1 MLRWFKKRY
10 QRPVPG
16 KNAPSCKKDEYG
28 FDGENSSAFIRK
40 VEHIY
45 EEIPDIPSP
54 REAECVSKL
63 SVKNRDRVR
72 VRARVG
78 PELPPRNSNRLA
90 KHRASYAQW
99 RFQALSRKTLSL
111 PELVE
116 ATTNSADRSVLS
128 QCCDDFFS
136 DAQIHHTEHGSV
148 SHVPHVTKRCRL
160 LPENNDG
167 ALENLVAEFD
177 RSLITGFQDTK
188 YSPQESD
195 SGYDYSGSSSNGSDV
210 NDSGLCGSYEFHL
223 SKAEQLRRIEQEIH
237 NLSNQSHCDISSTV
251 RSRDRLLKKRQKL
264 FAQKSRDH
272 SLGSLSSS
280 ASVTSDLD
288 LDDETLAYGE
298 RADFSSCED
307 FSCRKPLSSHRK
319 QTLQR
324 QVDQER
330 DSVKFRHRSHDK
342 ALCKQIMTVE
352 KGRVATENVKERKTP
367 SETTTRRSSRDIM
380 KSKSSV
386 TGETTPRYQRPSGS
400 NRLLSD
406 LIMKN
411 NDNLFFA

>member
-10 QRPVPG
+10 QRPESG
-16 KNAPSCKKDEYG
+16 KNLASCKKDEYG
-28 FDGENSSAFIRK
+28 FDGENSSAFVRQ

-54 REAECVSKL
+54 VEGECGSRL
-63 SVKNRDRVR
+63 SAKKRDRLR
-72 VRARVG
+72 SKARLG

-116 ATTNSADRSVLS
+116 ATTNNADRSVLS
-128 QCCDDFFS
+128 ECCDDICSGSQTRHTGHFS
-136 DAQIHHTEHGSV
+136 A
-148 SHVPHVTKRCRL
+148 SHVPHVTKQCHL
-160 LPENNDG
+160 PPENNNNSLD
-167 ALENLVAEFD
+167 NLVAEFD
-177 RSLITGFQDTK
+177 RSLVTGFQDAK

-210 NDSGLCGSYEFHL
+210 NDSGLSYEFHL

-237 NLSNQSHCDISSTV
+237 NLSNQSHTDISSSV

-264 FAQKSRDH
+264 FALKSRDH

-307 FSCRKPLSSHRK
+307 FSCQKPSSSQRR
-319 QTLQR
+319 QTSQR
-324 QVDQER
+324 HHVDRER
-330 DSVKFRHRSHDK
+330 DSVKFRHCSHDMTIS
-342 ALCKQIMTVE
+342 KQSVTAE
-352 KGRVATENVKERKTP
+352 KGRVVPENVKERKGTSQP
-367 SETTTRRSSRDIM
+367 PTRRSSRDSRRNI
-380 KSKSSV
+380 SV

-400 NRLLSD
+400 NRLLCD